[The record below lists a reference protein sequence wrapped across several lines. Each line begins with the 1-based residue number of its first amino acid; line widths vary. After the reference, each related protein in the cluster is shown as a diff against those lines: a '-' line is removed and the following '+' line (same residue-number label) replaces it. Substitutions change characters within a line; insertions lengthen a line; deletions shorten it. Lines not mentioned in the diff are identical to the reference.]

1 MPTQSVVRQHF
12 YFMKQYLQKRI
23 SGETLS
29 KKEAQEALSIIAKGE
44 ANHSQIASFL
54 TTYMIKSI
62 TADELEGFR
71 DAMLDLALTIDL
83 SEFSPM
89 DVCGTGGDGKD
100 TFNISTT
107 ASFVV
112 AGAGQH
118 VAKHGNHGVSSSV
131 GSSTVLE
138 YLGVK
143 FTNDESY
150 LKAKIEEAGICF
162 LHAPLFHPAMRF
174 VGPIRKELGMKTFF
188 NMLGPILNPAK
199 VQKQLTGVY
208 SPEVLNLYGE
218 LFSKSPLPAGEGQ
231 GVRFGVLYG
240 LDGYDEISLTCDF
253 ELITQ
258 KGKETISTE
267 QLGFTKC
274 LQCDLEGGSNV
285 EESAKILVNILENK
299 GTKAQTEVVL
309 ANAATALYCADSDL
323 SLADA
328 VLKAK
333 ESLESGKAL
342 TSFKKFI
349 QP

>member
-1 MPTQSVVRQHF
+1 
-12 YFMKQYLQKRI
+12 MKQYLQKRI
-23 SGETLS
+23 LGEILS
-29 KKEAQEALSIIAKGE
+29 KSEAQEALSIIARGE
-44 ANHSQIASFL
+44 ANNSHIASFL
-54 TTYMIKSI
+54 TTYMIKPI

-71 DAMLDLALTIDL
+71 DAMLDLALTVDL

-107 ASFVV
+107 SSFVV
-112 AGAGQH
+112 AGAGQR

-188 NMLGPILNPAK
+188 NMLGPILNPAQVK
-199 VQKQLTGVY
+199 KQVTGVY
-208 SPEVLNLYGE
+208 NQEILGIYGE
-218 LFSKSPLPAGEGQ
+218 LFQKAEGN
-231 GVRFGVLYG
+231 FGVLFG
-240 LDGYDEISLTCDF
+240 LDGYDEISLTSDF
-253 ELITQ
+253 ELIT
-258 KGKETISTE
+258 KRGKETFSPE

-274 LQCDLEGGSNV
+274 KQEDLHGGNNV
-285 EESAKILVNILENK
+285 EESAKILISILENK
-299 GTKAQTEVVL
+299 GTKAQTEVVM
-309 ANAATALYCADSDL
+309 ANAAIALCCADDDL
-323 SLADA
+323 SISDA
-328 VLKAK
+328 VLMAK
-333 ESLESGKAL
+333 ESLISGKAL
-342 TSFKKFI
+342 NSFKKFI

>member
-1 MPTQSVVRQHF
+1 
-12 YFMKQYLQKRI
+12 MKNYLQKRI
-23 SGETLS
+23 SGEILS
-29 KKEAQEALSIIAKGE
+29 KQEAQEVLSFIGRGE
-44 ANHSQIASFL
+44 ANNSQIASFL

-112 AGAGQH
+112 AGAGQP

-199 VQKQLTGVY
+199 VTKQLTGVY
-208 SPEVLNLYGE
+208 SPEILELYGE
-218 LFSKSPLPAGEGQ
+218 LFQKTDKK
-231 GVRFGVLYG
+231 FGVLYG

-253 ELITQ
+253 KLITQ
-258 KGKETISTE
+258 KGKESISTE

-274 LQCDLEGGSNV
+274 KQSDLEGGNNV
-285 EESAKILVNILENK
+285 EASAKILVNILENK
-299 GTKAQTEVVL
+299 GTKAQTEVIL
-309 ANAATALYCADSDL
+309 ANAATALYCVDDDL

-333 ESLESGKAL
+333 ESLASGKAL
-342 TSFKKFI
+342 SSFKKFI
-349 QP
+349 A

>member
-1 MPTQSVVRQHF
+1 
-12 YFMKQYLQKRI
+12 MKNYLQKRI

-29 KKEAQEALSIIAKGE
+29 KQEAQEALSIIAKGE
-44 ANHSQIASFL
+44 ANNSHIASFI

-71 DAMLDLALTIDL
+71 DAMLDLALTVDL

-107 ASFVV
+107 SSFVV
-112 AGAGQH
+112 AGAGQR

-143 FTNDESY
+143 FSNDEKY
-150 LKAKIEEAGICF
+150 LKAKIEAAGICF

-188 NMLGPILNPAK
+188 NMLGPILNPAQVK
-199 VQKQLTGVY
+199 KQVTGVY
-208 SPEVLNLYGE
+208 NQEILGIYAE
-218 LFSKSPLPAGEGQ
+218 LFQKTEDN
-231 GVRFGVLYG
+231 FGVLFSLG
-240 LDGYDEISLTCDF
+240 GYDEISLTSDF
-253 ELITQ
+253 ELITN
-258 KGKETISTE
+258 KGKETFSPE
-267 QLGFTKC
+267 QMGFTKC
-274 LQCDLEGGSNV
+274 KQEDLHGGNNV
-285 EESAKILVNILENK
+285 EESAKILISILENK

-309 ANAATALYCADSDL
+309 ANTAVALYCAGDDL
-323 SLADA
+323 SLSDA
-328 VLKAK
+328 VLMAK
-333 ESLESGKAL
+333 ESLISGKAL
-342 TSFKKFI
+342 NSFKKFVKE
-349 QP
+349 

>member
-1 MPTQSVVRQHF
+1 
-12 YFMKQYLQKRI
+12 MKQYLQKRI
-23 SGETLS
+23 SGEILS
-29 KKEAQEALSIIAKGE
+29 KVEAKEALSIIGKGE
-44 ANHSQIASFL
+44 ANVSQIAAFL

-71 DAMLDLALTIDL
+71 DAMLDLAVTVNL

-107 ASFVV
+107 SSFIV
-112 AGAGQH
+112 AGAGQF

-150 LKAKIEEAGICF
+150 LKAKIEDAGICF

-174 VGPIRKELGMKTFF
+174 VGPVRKELGMKTFF
-188 NMLGPILNPAK
+188 NMLGPILNPAQVK
-199 VQKQLTGVY
+199 KQVTGVY
-208 SPEVLNLYGE
+208 NQEILGIYGQ
-218 LFSKSPLPAGEGQ
+218 LFQKAEGN
-231 GVRFGVLYG
+231 FGVLFG
-240 LDGYDEISLTCDF
+240 LDGYDEISLTSDF
-253 ELITQ
+253 ELIT
-258 KGKETISTE
+258 KRGKETFSPE

-274 LQCDLEGGSNV
+274 KQEDLHGGNNV
-285 EESAKILVNILENK
+285 EESAKILVSILENK

-309 ANAATALYCADSDL
+309 ANAATALYCADENL
-323 SLADA
+323 SLPDA

-342 TSFKKFI
+342 TSFKKFVM
-349 QP
+349 P

>member
-1 MPTQSVVRQHF
+1 
-12 YFMKQYLQKRI
+12 MKNYLQKRI
-23 SGETLS
+23 SGEVLS
-29 KKEAQEALSIIAKGE
+29 KQEAQEALTIIAKGE
-44 ANHSQIASFL
+44 ANNSQIASFL

-71 DAMLDLALTIDL
+71 DAMLDLALTVDL

-107 ASFVV
+107 SSFVV
-112 AGAGQH
+112 AGAGQR

-150 LKAKIEEAGICF
+150 LKTKIESAGICF

-199 VQKQLTGVY
+199 VQKQITGVY
-208 SPEVLNLYGE
+208 SPEVLNIYGE
-218 LFSKSPLPAGEGQ
+218 LFSRQTPLSTGEGSGRQ
-231 GVRFGVLYG
+231 PLLVRLNFGVLYG
-240 LDGYDEISLTCDF
+240 TDGYDEISLTSDF
-253 ELITQ
+253 ELITK
-258 KGKETISTE
+258 KGKETISPE

-274 LQCDLEGGSNV
+274 KQEDLHGGNNV
-285 EESAKILVNILENK
+285 EESAKILIAILENK
-299 GTKAQTEVVL
+299 GTKAQTEVVM
-309 ANAATALYCADSDL
+309 ANAATALYCADDDL
-323 SLADA
+323 SLSDA
-328 VLKAK
+328 VLMAK
-333 ESLESGKAL
+333 ESLISGKAL
-342 TSFKKFI
+342 NSFKKFVE
-349 QP
+349 

>member
-1 MPTQSVVRQHF
+1 
-12 YFMKQYLQKRI
+12 MKQYLQKRI
-23 SGETLS
+23 SGEVLS
-29 KKEAQEALSIIAKGE
+29 KIEAQEALSIIARGE
-44 ANHSQIASFL
+44 ANNSQIASFL
-54 TTYMIKSI
+54 TTYMIKPI

-71 DAMLDLALTIDL
+71 DAMLDLALTVDL

-107 ASFVV
+107 SSFVV
-112 AGAGQH
+112 AGAGQN

-150 LKAKIEEAGICF
+150 LKAKIESAGICF

-188 NMLGPILNPAK
+188 NMLGPILNPAQVK
-199 VQKQLTGVY
+199 KQVTGVY
-208 SPEVLNLYGE
+208 NQEILGIYGE
-218 LFSKSPLPAGEGQ
+218 LFQKTEGN
-231 GVRFGVLYG
+231 FGVLFG
-240 LDGYDEISLTCDF
+240 LDGYDEISLTSDF
-253 ELITQ
+253 ELIT
-258 KGKETISTE
+258 KRGKETFSPE

-274 LQCDLEGGSNV
+274 KQEDLYGGNNV
-285 EESAKILVNILENK
+285 EESAKILIAILENK

-309 ANAATALYCADSDL
+309 ANAAIALYCADDDL
-323 SLADA
+323 SLSDA
-328 VLKAK
+328 VLMAK
-333 ESLESGKAL
+333 ESLISGKAL
-342 TSFKKFI
+342 NSFKKFVE
-349 QP
+349 

>member
-1 MPTQSVVRQHF
+1 
-12 YFMKQYLQKRI
+12 MKNYLQKRI
-23 SGETLS
+23 SGEILS
-29 KKEAQEALSIIAKGE
+29 KQEAKDALSIIAKGE
-44 ANHSQIASFL
+44 ANNSHIASFL

-71 DAMLDLALTIDL
+71 DAMLDLALTVDL

-107 ASFVV
+107 SSFVV
-112 AGAGQH
+112 AGAGQR

-143 FTNDESY
+143 FSNDENY
-150 LKAKIEEAGICF
+150 LKNKIEEAGICF

-188 NMLGPILNPAK
+188 NMLGPILNPAQVK
-199 VQKQLTGVY
+199 KQVTGVY
-208 SPEVLNLYGE
+208 NQEILGIYAE
-218 LFSKSPLPAGEGQ
+218 LFQKTEGN
-231 GVRFGVLYG
+231 FGVLFG
-240 LDGYDEISLTCDF
+240 LDGYDEISLTSDF
-253 ELITQ
+253 ELITNR
-258 KGKETISTE
+258 GKETFSPE
-267 QLGFTKC
+267 QMGFTKC
-274 LQCDLEGGSNV
+274 TQEDLHGGNNV
-285 EESAKILVNILENK
+285 EESAKILISILENK

-309 ANAATALYCADSDL
+309 ANAAIALYCADDDL
-323 SLADA
+323 SLSDA
-328 VLKAK
+328 ILMAK
-333 ESLESGKAL
+333 ESVISGKAL
-342 TSFKKFI
+342 NSFKKFV

>member
-1 MPTQSVVRQHF
+1 
-12 YFMKQYLQKRI
+12 MKNYLQKRI

-29 KKEAQEALSIIAKGE
+29 KQEAQEALSIIAKGE
-44 ANHSQIASFL
+44 ANNSHIASFI

-71 DAMLDLALTIDL
+71 DAMLDLALTVDL

-107 ASFVV
+107 SSFVV
-112 AGAGQH
+112 AGAGQR

-143 FTNDESY
+143 FSNDENY
-150 LKAKIEEAGICF
+150 LKTKIQEAGICF

-188 NMLGPILNPAK
+188 NMLGPILNPAQVK
-199 VQKQLTGVY
+199 KQVTGVY
-208 SPEVLNLYGE
+208 NQEILGIYAE
-218 LFSKSPLPAGEGQ
+218 LFQKTEGN
-231 GVRFGVLYG
+231 FGVLFG
-240 LDGYDEISLTCDF
+240 LDGYDEISLTSDF
-253 ELITQ
+253 ELITNR
-258 KGKETISTE
+258 GKETFSPE
-267 QLGFTKC
+267 QMGFTKC
-274 LQCDLEGGSNV
+274 KQEDLHGGNNV
-285 EESAKILVNILENK
+285 EESAKILISILENK

-309 ANAATALYCADSDL
+309 ANAAIALYCADDDL
-323 SLADA
+323 SLSDA
-328 VLKAK
+328 ILMAK
-333 ESLESGKAL
+333 ESVNSGKAL

-349 QP
+349 KP

>member
-1 MPTQSVVRQHF
+1 
-12 YFMKQYLQKRI
+12 MKQYLQKRI
-23 SGETLS
+23 SGEILTRI
-29 KKEAQEALSIIAKGE
+29 EAQKVLSFIGRGE
-44 ANHSQIASFL
+44 ANNSQIASFL

-89 DVCGTGGDGKD
+89 DVCGTGGDGKN

-107 ASFVV
+107 SSFVV
-112 AGAGQH
+112 AGAGQY

-143 FTNDESY
+143 FTNDEAY
-150 LKAKIEEAGICF
+150 LKAKIESAGICF

-174 VGPIRKELGMKTFF
+174 VGPIRKELGIKTFF

-199 VQKQLTGVY
+199 VEKQVTGVY
-208 SPEVLNLYGE
+208 SPEVLSLYGE
-218 LFSKSPLPAGEGQ
+218 FFQKTNKN
-231 GVRFGVLYG
+231 FGVLYG

-253 ELITQ
+253 ELITK

-274 LQCDLEGGSNV
+274 KHYDLEGGNNV
-285 EESAKILVNILENK
+285 EESAKILVSILENK

-309 ANAATALYCADSDL
+309 ANAATALYCVDDAL

-342 TSFKKFI
+342 SSFRKFI
-349 QP
+349 V

>member
-1 MPTQSVVRQHF
+1 
-12 YFMKQYLQKRI
+12 MKQYLQKRI
-23 SGETLS
+23 SGEILT
-29 KKEAQEALSIIAKGE
+29 KTEAQEVLSFIGRGE
-44 ANHSQIASFL
+44 ANNSQIASLL
-54 TTYMIKSI
+54 TSYMINPI
-62 TADELEGFR
+62 TVDELEGFR

-107 ASFVV
+107 SSFVV

-143 FTNDESY
+143 FTNDENY
-150 LKAKIEEAGICF
+150 LKAKIESAGICF

-199 VQKQLTGVY
+199 VEKQLTGVY
-208 SPEVLNLYGE
+208 SPEILRLYGE
-218 LFSKSPLPAGEGQ
+218 LFQKTDKN
-231 GVRFGVLYG
+231 FGVLYG

-253 ELITQ
+253 DLITK

-274 LQCDLEGGSNV
+274 KQSDLEGGNSV

-309 ANAATALYCADSDL
+309 ANAATALYCAEDDL
-323 SLADA
+323 SLSDA

-342 TSFKKFI
+342 SSFKKFI
-349 QP
+349 A

>member
-1 MPTQSVVRQHF
+1 
-12 YFMKQYLQKRI
+12 MKQYLEKRI
-23 SGETLS
+23 SGEILT
-29 KKEAQEALSIIAKGE
+29 KAEAQEALSMIGRGE
-44 ANHSQIASFL
+44 VNNSQITAFL
-54 TTYMIKSI
+54 TTYMMKMV
-62 TADELEGFR
+62 TAEELEGFR
-71 DAMLDLALTIDL
+71 DAMLGLAVTVNL

-150 LKAKIEEAGICF
+150 LKTKIEDAGICF

-188 NMLGPILNPAK
+188 NMLGPILNPAQVK
-199 VQKQLTGVY
+199 KQITGVY
-208 SPEVLNLYGE
+208 HEEVLGVYGQ
-218 LFSKSPLPAGEGQ
+218 LFQKTNAN
-231 GVRFGVLYG
+231 FGVLYG
-240 LDGYDEISLTCDF
+240 LDGYDEISLTSDF
-253 ELITQ
+253 ELIT
-258 KGKETISTE
+258 KRGKERFSPE
-267 QLGFTKC
+267 QLGLTKC
-274 LQCDLEGGSNV
+274 KQEDLHGGNNV
-285 EESAKILVNILENK
+285 EESAKILVSILENK
-299 GTKAQTEVVL
+299 GTKAQTEVVV
-309 ANAATALYCADSDL
+309 ANAAMALYCADELL
-323 SLADA
+323 SVSDA

-342 TSFKKFI
+342 TSFKKFVM
-349 QP
+349 P

>member
-1 MPTQSVVRQHF
+1 
-12 YFMKQYLQKRI
+12 MKNYLQKRI
-23 SGETLS
+23 SGEVLS
-29 KKEAQEALSIIAKGE
+29 KSEAQEALSIIAKGE
-44 ANHSQIASFL
+44 ANNSHIVSFL
-54 TTYMIKSI
+54 TTYMIKPI
-62 TADELEGFR
+62 TSAELEGFR
-71 DAMLDLALTIDL
+71 DAMLALALTVDL

-150 LKAKIEEAGICF
+150 LKSKIESAGICF

-188 NMLGPILNPAK
+188 NMLGPILNPARVK
-199 VQKQLTGVY
+199 KQVTGVY
-208 SPEVLNLYGE
+208 NQEILGIYGE
-218 LFSKSPLPAGEGQ
+218 LFQKTEGD
-231 GVRFGVLYG
+231 FGVLFG
-240 LDGYDEISLTCDF
+240 LDGYDEISLTSDF
-253 ELITQ
+253 ELMT
-258 KGKETISTE
+258 KRGKETISPE
-267 QLGFTKC
+267 QLGFTICK
-274 LQCDLEGGSNV
+274 QEDLHGGNDV
-285 EESAKILVNILENK
+285 EASAKILLSILENK
-299 GTKAQTEVVL
+299 GTKAQTEVVM
-309 ANAATALYCADSDL
+309 ANAAIALYCADDNLNIS
-323 SLADA
+323 DA

-333 ESLESGKAL
+333 ESLISGKAL
-342 TSFKKFI
+342 SSFKKFV

>member
-1 MPTQSVVRQHF
+1 
-12 YFMKQYLQKRI
+12 MKNYLQKRI
-23 SGETLS
+23 SGEILT
-29 KKEAQEALSIIAKGE
+29 KIEAQEVLAFIGRGE
-44 ANHSQIASFL
+44 ANNSQIASLL
-54 TTYMIKSI
+54 TTYMINPI
-62 TADELEGFR
+62 TVNELEGFR

-107 ASFVV
+107 SSFVV
-112 AGAGQH
+112 AGAGQN
-118 VAKHGNHGVSSSV
+118 VAKHGNHGVSSLV

-150 LKAKIEEAGICF
+150 LKSKIESAGICF

-199 VQKQLTGVY
+199 VEKQLTGVY
-208 SPEVLNLYGE
+208 SSEVLSLYGE
-218 LFSKSPLPAGEGQ
+218 LFQKTDKN
-231 GVRFGVLYG
+231 FGVLYG

-253 ELITQ
+253 NLITK

-274 LQCDLEGGSNV
+274 KQSDLEGGNNV
-285 EESAKILVNILENK
+285 EESAKILVNILEKK

-309 ANAATALYCADSDL
+309 ANAATALYCANDDL

-342 TSFKKFI
+342 TSFKKFVE
-349 QP
+349 P